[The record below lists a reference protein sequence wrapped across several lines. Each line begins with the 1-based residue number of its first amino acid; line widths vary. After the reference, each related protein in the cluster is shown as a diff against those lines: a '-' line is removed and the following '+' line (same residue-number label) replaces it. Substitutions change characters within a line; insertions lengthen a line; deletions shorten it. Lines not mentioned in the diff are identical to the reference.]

1 MAASSSLFLGATA
14 AAMKEV
20 TVVPTATAN
29 TAAAEVQKE
38 SGGTQE
44 GKCCMYQIPP
54 MAMMMYSVV
63 RSTIRLII
71 IHGSQMI
78 IMILNERE

>member
-20 TVVPTATAN
+20 TVVPTA

-78 IMILNERE
+78 IMTLNERE